1 MGCVFPSFSPWL
13 VIISHIIGFGV
24 TKDKKLVVME
34 ELLKDLRE
42 VCEKHGMVVVMD
54 SASLEIGYDGELVFR
69 CVDLNR
75 RKMCENRV
83 IEMLE
88 ELQNVSFYGGRFG
101 HCWR

>member
-1 MGCVFPSFSPWL
+1 
-13 VIISHIIGFGV
+13 
-24 TKDKKLVVME
+24 ME

-75 RKMCENRV
+75 RNMCENRMQ
-83 IEMLE
+83 EMFD
-88 ELQNVSFYGGRFG
+88 ELRNISFYGGRFVQ
-101 HCWR
+101 C